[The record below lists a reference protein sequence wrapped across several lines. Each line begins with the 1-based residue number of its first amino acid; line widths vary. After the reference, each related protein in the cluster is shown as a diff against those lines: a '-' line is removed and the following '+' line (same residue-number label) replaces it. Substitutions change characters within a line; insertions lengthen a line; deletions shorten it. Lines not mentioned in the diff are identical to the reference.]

1 MKTVLLIDDDQ
12 DDSELFKEAI
22 EEVNPE
28 ISFHHIEDGKQAIR
42 ELIDKKTITPDLI
55 FLDINLPRLS
65 GWECLKQF
73 KGEGHLNN
81 IPIIIYSTSSQS
93 KEKETA
99 SRLGAAGFI
108 TKPDDYLELKSVLQK
123 VLTGLP
129 L

>member
-28 ISFHHIEDGKQAIR
+28 ISFHHIEDGNQAIR
-42 ELIDKKTITPDLI
+42 ELIDHRTLFPDLI
-55 FLDINLPRLS
+55 FLDINLPMIS

-73 KGEGHLNN
+73 KGEQHLHKV
-81 IPIIIYSTSSQS
+81 PVIIYSTSSQTN
-93 KEKETA
+93 EKETA

-108 TKPDDYLELKSVLQK
+108 TKPDDYQQLKAVLQRI
-123 VLTGLP
+123 LTGQSI
-129 L
+129 

>member
-22 EEVNPE
+22 EELQPD
-28 ISFHHIEDGKQAIR
+28 ISFHHIEDGKQAIQ
-42 ELIDKKTITPDLI
+42 ELINHRTLMPDLI
-55 FLDINLPRLS
+55 FLDINLPRIS

-73 KGEGHLNN
+73 KEEQHLQT
-81 IPIIIYSTSSQS
+81 IPVIIYSTSSQL

-99 SRLGAAGFI
+99 NQLGAAGFI
-108 TKPDDYLELKSVLQK
+108 TKPDDYQVLKKMLQK
-123 VLTGLP
+123 ILTGQP

>member
-22 EEVNPE
+22 EEVNPG
-28 ISFHHIEDGKQAIR
+28 ISFYHIEDGKQAISQLVDHR
-42 ELIDKKTITPDLI
+42 TLTPDLI
-55 FLDINLPRLS
+55 FLDINLPRIS

-73 KGEGHLNN
+73 KEERHLHT
-81 IPIIIYSTSSQS
+81 IPVIIYSTSSQQ

-99 SRLGAAGFI
+99 SQLGAAGFI
-108 TKPDDYLELKSVLQK
+108 TKPDDFEELKTVLQK
-123 VLTGLP
+123 ILEEQP